1 MVIEVDGERAYFAD
15 LHMHSRF
22 SRACSKDLNI
32 ENLEKWARVKGLD
45 LLGTSDFTHEIWL
58 NELKEGLEERDGI
71 YYTKDGFPFVL
82 SGEVSLMYT
91 QGRGRRVHLLLLA
104 PSFEAVD
111 KINAW
116 LDTKGRRDYDGR
128 PIFKI
133 SCEDFVKKMVEI
145 DSRIECIPAH
155 VWTPWFGVFGSST
168 GYDSLKEAFGS
179 QVDKIHAVETGIS
192 STPEMN
198 LKLKELQGKTI
209 VSFSDSHSFWPWRM
223 GREATLF
230 SSISS
235 YDGVLNAIRSNEIVG
250 TVEVD
255 PAYGKYHWDGH
266 RNCNF
271 SCSPEKTKELNGVCP
286 VCGNSLLVGVE
297 SRVEELGEIET
308 PVVEK
313 KVFSILP
320 LHEVISSAVGSG
332 MNTKAV
338 WNRYN
343 KLIEEFG
350 NEFEILLVE
359 PLEKLVKVVDEKI
372 AEMII
377 RNREGRLEVVPGY
390 DGVYGYL
397 KLDGEEEKQN
407 KLF

>member
-1 MVIEVDGERAYFAD
+1 MIEKDGVKMHFAD

-22 SRACSKDLNI
+22 SRACSSQLNLP
-32 ENLEKWARVKGLD
+32 NLEKWAKVKGLD
-45 LLGTSDFTHEIWL
+45 ILGTSDFTHPVWL
-58 NELKEGLEERDGI
+58 EELKAGLTERDGI
-71 YYTKDGFPFVL
+71 FYTADGFPFIL
-82 SGEVSLMYT
+82 TGEVSLMYT
-91 QGRGRRVHLLLLA
+91 QGRGRRVHLVLLA

-133 SCEDFVKKMVEI
+133 SCEDFVAKMAEI
-145 DSRIECIPAH
+145 DERIECIPAH
-155 VWTPWFGVFGSST
+155 VWTPWFGLYGSNS
-168 GYDSLKEAFGS
+168 GFDSLKEAFGS
-179 QVDKIHAVETGIS
+179 QVDRVHAVETGIS

-198 LKLKELQGKTI
+198 LKLKELQGRTI

-223 GREATLF
+223 GREATIF
-230 SSISS
+230 NDISS
-235 YDGVLNAIRSNEIVG
+235 YGEILREIRENDILG

-266 RNCNF
+266 RNCKF
-271 SCSPEKTKELNGVCP
+271 SCSPEKTEELQGVCP
-286 VCGNSLLVGVE
+286 VCGRQLLVGVE
-297 SRVEELGEIET
+297 NRVEKLASIEN

-313 KVFSILP
+313 KVFQMLP
-320 LHEVISSAVGSG
+320 LHEVISSALGVG

-350 NEFEILLVE
+350 NEFEILLTVS
-359 PLEKLVKVVDEKI
+359 LEKLVKVVDEKV
-372 AEMII
+372 ADLII
-377 RNREGRLEVVPGY
+377 RNREGRIKVKPGY
-390 DGVYGYL
+390 DGVYGEMIL
-397 KLDGEEEKQN
+397 EQDQKT
-407 KLF
+407 LF